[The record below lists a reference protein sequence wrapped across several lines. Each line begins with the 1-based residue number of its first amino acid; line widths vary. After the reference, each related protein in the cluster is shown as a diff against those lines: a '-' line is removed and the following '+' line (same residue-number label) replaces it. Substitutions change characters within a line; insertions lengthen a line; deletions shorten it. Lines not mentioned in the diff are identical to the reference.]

1 MFRPFRAFQ
10 RFDRFATAPG
20 QKECVPTLRLRE
32 REPHVDVIY
41 LCFSAS
47 FISFPS
53 SLSHLSSPLIAKSPV
68 CLSTLHSDSFESDT
82 VLPADPLVWGWA
94 GWACADTP
102 LSALQNTRGRLSSS
116 WIIIQTPLGF
126 RLFLALICLAETI
139 VTNQNQP
146 GRLLLE

>member
-1 MFRPFRAFQ
+1 MFRHSPRAK
-10 RFDRFATAPG
+10 RG
-20 QKECVPTLRLRE
+20 VSTLRLRERE
-32 REPHVDVIY
+32 REPHVDVFY
-41 LCFSAS
+41 LCLSAS
-47 FISFPS
+47 FLFPFPS
-53 SLSHLSSPLIAKSPV
+53 SLSHISHLRCLIAQSPI
-68 CLSTLHSDSFESDT
+68 CLSTLHSESFESNT

-146 GRLLLE
+146 GRRLLE